1 VDVHVDDDTF
11 IIEAAVPGLSVDDL
25 KIEILDDV
33 VTLSAEV
40 ETEENGSKE
49 TLLDEIRRSGQ
60 FSRRLR
66 LPVPVDPTQ
75 AEAKVENGLLTVRIP
90 KAEEARP
97 KIIEVKA
104 K

>member
-1 VDVHVDDDTF
+1 MTA
-11 IIEAAVPGLSVDDL
+11 EDL
-25 KIEILDDV
+25 KIEILDDL

-40 ETEENGSKE
+40 KDKENGDQE
-49 TLLDEIRRSGQ
+49 TLLSEIRRSGEL
-60 FSRRLR
+60 SRKLR
-66 LPVPVDPTQ
+66 LPVPVDPSQ

-97 KIIEVKA
+97 KVIQVKA